1 MDLTKKEKRELF
13 IGLFVLPVLPSIILW
28 QKVDINYL
36 MFLFFIFWGC
46 LLVSFVSKRF
56 ASFIFLNAKKLAKK
70 IGEIFSVIALIFVY
84 IVAII
89 PTGLLIK
96 FVGRDRLLIKKANV
110 VSYWKKFE
118 HSNENYES
126 QF

>member
-13 IGLFVLPVLPSIILW
+13 IGLFVLPVLPSILLW
-28 QKVDINYL
+28 QKVDVNYL
-36 MFLFFIFWGC
+36 MFLFFVSWGL
-46 LLVSFVSKRF
+46 LLVCFFSKQV

-70 IGEIFSVIALIFVY
+70 IGEIFSIIALIFVY

-96 FVGRDRLLIKKANV
+96 LVGRDRLLLKKMNG
-110 VSYWKKFE
+110 SSFRKKFE
-118 HSNENYES
+118 HHSDNYES